1 MAVKTIL
8 GNSIVVD
15 GEITGDEAL
24 VVRGSVKGQVKL
36 GERFVVEEGAI
47 VEAVVEATTV
57 VVSGTVSGDVSATE
71 RVELQPE
78 CNVVGDLRA
87 PRVLIADGA
96 TFRGRVDMGG

>member
-1 MAVKTIL
+1 MAKTVL

-15 GEITGDEAL
+15 GEISGDEAL
-24 VVRGSVKGQVKL
+24 VVHGSIKGNVKL
-36 GERFVVEEGAI
+36 GERFEVEPGAI
-47 VEAVVEATTV
+47 VEATVEATTV
-57 VVSGTVSGDVSATE
+57 VVSGTVSGDVRASE
-71 RVELQPE
+71 RVELRPE